1 MLSMFLKA
9 FKPQLWWLG
18 GDLSCYWLRKSLLW
32 EPTVIVPQLIQR
44 YMKKNVEG
52 YWVKLKLG
60 SALSWNCCS
69 REDSFSQVFAHF
81 FTSFVMKKDT
91 CFYIWRITCSEGL
104 RVQWNISSC
113 VMHLVLKPVWWFF
126 SSTAGFICFTTPG
139 AKSYMEVWQ
148 EALWP

>member
-1 MLSMFLKA
+1 MFLKA

-18 GDLSCYWLRKSLLW
+18 GHLSYSWLWKSLLW

-44 YMKKNVEG
+44 PMKKNVEG
-52 YWVKLKLG
+52 YWVKTKLE
-60 SALSWNCCS
+60 ALWAKTTVA
-69 REDSFSQVFAHF
+69 RKTVFLRFFPTFFSQLFNEKSKISTF
-81 FTSFVMKKDT
+81 N
-91 CFYIWRITCSEGL
+91 IWRIISSECL
-104 RVQWNISSC
+104 RVQWNIC
-113 VMHLVLKPVWWFF
+113 PWVMHPLVLKPVWWLF